1 MENKVTISIVVITY
15 NHAKFI
21 NQALN
26 GIVSQKFDGSIE
38 LIISNDNSTDNTNEK
53 INCFLKKFNQERK
66 KDFLIKYYNH
76 PKNLG
81 AIPNFKWSLS
91 EAQGKYIAICE
102 GDDYWT
108 DPYKLQKQVDFLENN
123 PEYVV
128 CSHNAKI
135 IDSNGVLLKDKKIP
149 QLTKDRDY
157 SPYELQTG
165 AFLLTLG
172 MVFRNVIKDYPP
184 NFSKV
189 LNGDTFLISILGAYG
204 KGKYLENIQPAAYR
218 IHEGGIWSTLETLKR
233 LKASRVFNKEMMV
246 YHKNNKE
253 VFNYWQQ
260 KQRNV
265 SRKLLRLLAEI
276 DNFKDYFSI
285 NIFYITQNP
294 VFTSR
299 YRLKELLKQNY
310 LAVKSII

>member
-1 MENKVTISIVVITY
+1 MKPTVSVIMITY
-15 NHAKFI
+15 NHEKFI
-21 NQALN
+21 KKSIC
-26 GIVSQKFDGSIE
+26 GILKQITDFPIE
-38 LIISNDNSTDNTNEK
+38 LIIADDNSPDNTSVQVNNIIEK
-53 INCFLKKFNQERK
+53 QNYSDKVI
-66 KDFLIKYYNH
+66 IKYTKHQVN
-76 PKNLG
+76 KG
-81 AIPNFKWSLS
+81 PNANFQWAANQ
-91 EAQGKYIAICE
+91 AQGKYIAICE
-102 GDDYWT
+102 GDDYWA

-218 IHEGGIWSTLETLKR
+218 IHDGGIWSTLETLKR

-310 LAVKSII
+310 LAVKSNI

>member
-53 INCFLKKFNQERK
+53 INCFLKKLNQERK

-135 IDSNGVLLKDKKIP
+135 IDAKGKLLQEKKISK
-149 QLTKDRDY
+149 LTEDRDY
-157 SPYELQTG
+157 SSYELQTG

-172 MVFRNVIKDYPP
+172 MVFRNVIKEYPS

-218 IHEGGIWSTLETLKR
+218 IHEGGIWSTLETLKK
-233 LKASRVFNKEMMV
+233 LKASRVFNKEMMI

-265 SRKLLRLLAEI
+265 SRKLLRLLVEI

-310 LAVKSII
+310 LAVKSNI